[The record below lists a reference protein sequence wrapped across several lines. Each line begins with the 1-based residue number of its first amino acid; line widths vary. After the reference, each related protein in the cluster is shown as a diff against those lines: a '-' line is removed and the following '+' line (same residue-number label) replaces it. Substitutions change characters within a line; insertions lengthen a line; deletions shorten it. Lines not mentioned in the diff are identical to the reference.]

1 MAGDMNDAV
10 AGVRDLMLGVFRFTH
25 VSWLGR
31 TSLVLVLF
39 MAGAAHGEPPL
50 ALTEGKPVSLRILA
64 AKLRAGGTYPPMP
77 ECVAPGARCLDPP
90 PFWLKAQVLATV
102 HGDPVPSDI
111 EVSGAEHFGMRGYA
125 GLDQPVLLLV
135 RTDGLHYEM
144 ARNSRVALL
153 RHKSGALYVPAG
165 NLEYMPWLPCDVAQI
180 AETMLTAEFGRKA
193 QRDAAKS
200 GKREYVVSLAGLR
213 AFLHKKEEA
222 SLPLACR

>member
-144 ARNSRVALL
+144 ARNSRVAAAPQVG
-153 RHKSGALYVPAG
+153 RPVRSGREPGIHAMAAVRRGAD
-165 NLEYMPWLPCDVAQI
+165 C
-180 AETMLTAEFGRKA
+180 
-193 QRDAAKS
+193 RDHAYRRVWPQGAA
-200 GKREYVVSLAGLR
+200 
-213 AFLHKKEEA
+213 
-222 SLPLACR
+222 